1 MQVLPSSRR
10 CSLPTRASPMYLSV
24 GIRQAWL
31 SAAMAAEI
39 PDDKDGRVSGTSSV
53 ACAKASME
61 SLQRLRPGV
70 TRTPAWT
77 GNEDPVLRWEGSSSA
92 TGSSIEPQTT
102 LHVFHLERRPAL
114 TRQADEH
121 HHWLWHH
128 RPEQESANGS
138 ASSSPRG
145 APVTAQ
151 LCFFTRACTCATMTA
166 CVASSIWS
174 PQRAPSRLR
183 GEAITAMRSSRIGFR
198 PALQLLTAASCQIQK
213 TSFSAYARSRSS
225 IDSRPPGAAREHL
238 QRNRMPCPSQVSAFC
253 SEAGCWERLF
263 PEP

>member
-10 CSLPTRASPMYLSV
+10 CSLPTRASPMYLSL

-61 SLQRLRPGV
+61 SLQRLRPSV

-77 GNEDPVLRWEGSSSA
+77 GNEDPIVRWGGSSSA

-102 LHVFHLERRPAL
+102 LHVFHLERRPAP

-121 HHWLWHH
+121 HHGLWHH
-128 RPEQESANGS
+128 RPEQESARGS
-138 ASSSPRG
+138 ASSGPRG
-145 APVTAQ
+145 ALVTAQ
-151 LCFFTRACTCATMTA
+151 DRDYTQAEPRYKFICVVTQHAAPDRFLSGEAARWTVKSIPDRKPVERSTTKPCCRALRRW
-166 CVASSIWS
+166 ASSS
-174 PQRAPSRLR
+174 
-183 GEAITAMRSSRIGFR
+183 T
-198 PALQLLTAASCQIQK
+198 
-213 TSFSAYARSRSS
+213 TS
-225 IDSRPPGAAREHL
+225 
-238 QRNRMPCPSQVSAFC
+238 
-253 SEAGCWERLF
+253 
-263 PEP
+263 